1 MTRTRGA
8 APVVA
13 GMRRT
18 GAVRDLIARSP
29 SMSLPPTPRPAG
41 NVLIVEDD
49 PDVREMLAAL
59 LVTEGFHA
67 VAAEDGLE
75 ALHLLRAV
83 LHRAPQV
90 PCMILLDLMM
100 PRLSGNEF
108 RRAQLGDP
116 TLAAVPVAVMSG
128 AVDLEQR
135 AQALGAVATLSKPID
150 CELLLKVV
158 RRYCA

>member
-1 MTRTRGA
+1 M
-8 APVVA
+8 
-13 GMRRT
+13 
-18 GAVRDLIARSP
+18 P
-29 SMSLPPTPRPAG
+29 SHPITPG

-49 PDVREMLAAL
+49 PDIRRMLAVL
-59 LVTEGFHA
+59 LANEGFHP

-83 LHRAPQV
+83 RHRAPET
-90 PCMILLDLMM
+90 PCLILLDLKM

-116 TLAAVPVAVMSG
+116 VVANVPVAVMSG
-128 AVDLEQR
+128 AADLQQR
-135 AQALGAVATLSKPID
+135 ADALGAVATLAKPID
-150 CELLLKVV
+150 FEMLLKVV